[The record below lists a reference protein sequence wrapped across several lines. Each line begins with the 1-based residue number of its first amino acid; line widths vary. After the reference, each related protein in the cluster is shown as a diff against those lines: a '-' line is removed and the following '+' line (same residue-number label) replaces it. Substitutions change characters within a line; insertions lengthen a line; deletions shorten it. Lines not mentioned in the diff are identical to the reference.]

1 MSDQIVRFEDR
12 VKERMKEIVA
22 DLIPDD
28 KWGAIVSATVSEFER
43 VDLPN
48 LVKAELT
55 QKYKQ
60 LIQDEFKKPEWQQR
74 FNGSIP
80 IASEMVQK
88 LILESAPLILAGM
101 IGGYTQQVVYDLQNK
116 IQRY

>member
-12 VKERMKEIVA
+12 VKDRMKEIVA

-28 KWGAIVSATVSEFER
+28 KWEAIVSATVSEFEK

-60 LIQDEFKKPEWQQR
+60 LIQEEFKKPEWKQR
-74 FNGSIP
+74 FDGNPP
-80 IASEMVQK
+80 IASEMVHK
-88 LILESAPLILAGM
+88 IILESAPLILAGM
-101 IGGYTQQVVYDLQNK
+101 IGGYTQQIIFDMQNK